1 MKATKLVG
9 KWAIRTKRTRGIG
22 DGRIGDGS
30 YTDSPIFILKATDNH
45 IIFEHYETFLRDK
58 RPSILNDDFCDNN
71 WIDYKKLI
79 KLPFWV
85 KVLKII
91 AYKFIK

>member
-1 MKATKLVG
+1 MKANQLIG
-9 KWAIRTKRTRGIG
+9 KWAIRTKRTRE
-22 DGRIGDGS
+22 IGDGS

-45 IIFEHYETFLRDK
+45 IIFAHYETFLRGG